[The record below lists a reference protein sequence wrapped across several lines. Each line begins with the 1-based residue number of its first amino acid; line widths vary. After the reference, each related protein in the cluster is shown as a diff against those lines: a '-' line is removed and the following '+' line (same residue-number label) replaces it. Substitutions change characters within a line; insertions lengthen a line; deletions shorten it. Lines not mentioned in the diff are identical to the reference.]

1 MVLLLPLTLLNAQQ
15 SMNTWQVLAKVAYKK
30 AYDDLLGIAVD
41 KPIFSQDVRKL
52 EGSRIRLSG
61 YIIPTDG
68 FKSHKEFVFSAFPYS
83 SCFFCGQAGPETV
96 VEIEAR
102 QPIEYMADIIV
113 VEGILHLNTKDVNR
127 LMYHLTDVVRVK

>member
-1 MVLLLPLTLLNAQQ
+1 MLQVTWLSAQQ
-15 SMNTWQVLAKVAYKK
+15 YTNTWQVLAKVAYKK

-102 QPIEYMADIIV
+102 QPIDYMSDIIV
-113 VEGILHLNTKDVNR
+113 LEGVLHLNTKDVNR
-127 LMYHLTDVVRVK
+127 LMYHLSDVVRVKQN